1 MHPEWLNL
9 VRAFL
14 FPGFL
19 AQRTNLRDNFLSAE
33 VSRTVRNG
41 SADLQNGS
49 ERFCRPRLCTE
60 ISPQLPNPPK
70 KRSRAVPPVSHFQ
83 NLPKSR
89 PVAPRAK
96 ATRERSQKN
105 DKGKATSPPK
115 SLNRQCKGMLST
127 REKVK
132 LDVDYKRLEVSQLF
146 VHGRRGPF
154 QNLTCLENCSVESV
168 LTKSY
173 NCVVC
178 IEISVWKYRL
188 CRIIIAYGTSMC
200 LFVQT
205 LCIKVK

>member
-1 MHPEWLNL
+1 MPSYSRDSWHREPIY
-9 VRAFL
+9 VTI
-14 FPGFL
+14 FL
-19 AQRTNLRDNFLSAE
+19 AQRSPERFGTVLQT
-33 VSRTVRNG
+33 SRTVRNG
-41 SADLQNGS
+41 SADLNFARRYFS
-49 ERFCRPRLCTE
+49 TA
-60 ISPQLPNPPK
+60 SKPPK

>member
-33 VSRTVRNG
+33 VPRTVRNG

-49 ERFCRPRLCTE
+49 ERFCRPQLCTE
-60 ISPQLPNPPK
+60 IFL
-70 KRSRAVPPVSHFQ
+70 
-83 NLPKSR
+83 
-89 PVAPRAK
+89 K
-96 ATRERSQKN
+96 ATRARSQKN

-146 VHGRRGPF
+146 VHGRRGPI

>member
-41 SADLQNGS
+41 S
-49 ERFCRPRLCTE
+49 ERFCRPPERFGTVLQTSTLHGD
-60 ISPQLPNPPK
+60 ISPQLPKPPK

-154 QNLTCLENCSVESV
+154 QNLTCLENCSVESF

-178 IEISVWKYRL
+178 IEISV
-188 CRIIIAYGTSMC
+188 
-200 LFVQT
+200 
-205 LCIKVK
+205 

>member
-1 MHPEWLNL
+1 MPSYSRDSWHREPIY
-9 VRAFL
+9 VTI
-14 FPGFL
+14 FL
-19 AQRTNLRDNFLSAE
+19 AQRSPERFGTVLQT
-33 VSRTVRNG
+33 SRTVR
-41 SADLQNGS
+41 NGS
-49 ERFCRPRLCTE
+49 ERFCRPQVCTE
-60 ISPQLPNPPK
+60 IFLHSFQTPQK

-105 DKGKATSPPK
+105 DKGKGTSPPK

-154 QNLTCLENCSVESV
+154 QNLTCLENCSVESF

-200 LFVQT
+200 L
-205 LCIKVK
+205 CSNSMY